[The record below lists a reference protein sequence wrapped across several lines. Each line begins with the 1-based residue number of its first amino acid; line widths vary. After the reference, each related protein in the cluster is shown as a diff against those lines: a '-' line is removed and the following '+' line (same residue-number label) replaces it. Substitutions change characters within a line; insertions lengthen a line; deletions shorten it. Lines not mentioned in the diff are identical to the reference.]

1 MSSHHSYVLLA
12 ALSLAMTVILQ
23 ACGEPASVSSPVAT
37 PSSDN
42 YEVTDSEVA
51 FALEVLLNDSLATA
65 LFGDTTFADVEPG
78 IVQDKNQQKT
88 GVMLRLFMSEPI
100 SAEGDWLWR
109 SGQVH
114 TLSSCNAP
122 AGVTDILATVD
133 LASGELAS
141 LGIGPTH
148 LTTGEFPFSYDCDN
162 LR

>member
-1 MSSHHSYVLLA
+1 M
-12 ALSLAMTVILQ
+12 
-23 ACGEPASVSSPVAT
+23 
-37 PSSDN
+37 
-42 YEVTDSEVA
+42 TDSEVS

-88 GVMLRLFMSEPI
+88 GVMLRITMSEPI
-100 SAEGDWLWR
+100 SADGEWMWGGR
-109 SGQVH
+109 EVH

-122 AGVTDILATVD
+122 AGVTDILGTVD
-133 LASGELAS
+133 LASGQLTS

-148 LTTGEFPFSYDCDN
+148 MTTGAFPFSYDCAK